1 MLLQDLWLGGADNGT
16 NFVETDRGIMQSLQE
31 WNQLQIADFLSR
43 KQIEWHFNS
52 PGSPHFSG
60 IWELLV
66 PLGKKALKV
75 VFHGQ
80 VVTDE
85 VLETAFAETEALVN
99 SRPHTEVTSCSGDL
113 EAITLADFLISRA
126 KPVLPCGVFADKEI
140 SSKKGWR
147 HLQVIIN
154 QVWARWLCEYLPTLI
169 ARKKGI

>member
-16 NFVETDRGIMQSLQE
+16 NFVGTDRGIMQSLQE

-43 KQIEWHFNS
+43 KQIQRHFNS
-52 PGSPHFSG
+52 PGSPHFGG

-99 SRPHTEVTSCSGDL
+99 SRPHTEVTSCSSDL
-113 EAITLADFLISRA
+113 EAITLTDFLISRA
-126 KPVLPCGVFADKEI
+126 KPVLPCGVFGDKEI
-140 SSKKGWR
+140 SSKKRWR
-147 HLQVIIN
+147 HLQVLIN

-169 ARKKGI
+169 ARKKWI